1 MFNPKLILN
10 AASELNLS
18 VKTNGK
24 FYQVVKKID
33 QFKPKNKE
41 DILTLDQIETDLF
54 KTIQLDLNEL
64 KKVRMTIKILKSGVE
79 ISKKEDLNKL
89 KELKI
94 ENLIDIDPSITLKV
108 HEILLIIKNKE
119 EFLQSLKNK
128 DNKTIINEY
137 NLMPETTLLILI
149 MFVFLI
155 VSIIPLYLG
164 FSYLFLS
171 KQYSFFNETTAF
183 WTMFLGGLAL
193 LLSTNSFFRNV
204 YIKMKEIKDKQKIYN
219 ELATK
224 FLNKREKN
232 INKTLFKL
240 SKKQFEIEKKSI
252 QDASVLKLKEVLS
265 EETNLL
271 NDLRN
276 NFT

>member
-79 ISKKEDLNKL
+79 ISKRQDLNQL

-94 ENLIDIDPSITLKV
+94 ENLIDINPSTTLKV
-108 HEILLIIKNKE
+108 HEILLITKNKE

-128 DNKTIINEY
+128 DNQTIINEY
-137 NLMPETTLLILI
+137 NLMPQTTLMILI